1 MPANLPPEYFEVER
15 TLRTAKT
22 PQEKIEIYEKLL
34 SIIPKHKGTEKL
46 LALYKTKAAKLRDEM
61 QRRPAA
67 ARRGP
72 THRVEKS
79 GAGQIVFVG
88 PPNAGKSKIIRELT
102 GADVET
108 ADYPFTTRT
117 ASPFMMPYLNIH
129 IQLVDAPP
137 VSAEYMETWFPE
149 TIKAADA
156 VCLVADLGDP
166 DTSSVMDG
174 IIRKLGCKRIEFAAA
189 GAAIPTEKILFL
201 KKTLLAANKTDLPGA
216 AERFEEMSVLLEG
229 PFARTWL
236 SALTGDGLED
246 LRRSLFELLDIVRV
260 YSKIPGKKPDT
271 DSPFTLRR
279 GSTVMDMARA
289 VHKDFKEKLNYA
301 RVWNTKG
308 LDGLRVTRDYLLE
321 DEDTVELHL

>member
-22 PQEKIEIYEKLL
+22 PRDKIEIYEKLL

-72 THRVEKS
+72 SHWVEKS
-79 GAGQIVFVG
+79 GAGQIVFIG

-108 ADYPFTTRT
+108 ADYPFTTRA
-117 ASPFMMPYLNIH
+117 ASPFMMPYLNIR
-129 IQLVDAPP
+129 IQLVDTPP

-149 TIKAADA
+149 TVKAADA
-156 VCLVADLGDP
+156 VCLAADLGDP
-166 DTSSVMDG
+166 DGAAVMDG
-174 IIRKLGCKRIEFAAA
+174 IIRKLGEKRIEFAAPDA
-189 GAAIPTEKILFL
+189 DIPPDKFTFV
-201 KKTLLAANKTDLPGA
+201 KKTLLAANKIDLPGA
-216 AERFEEMSVLLEG
+216 AERFEEMSLLLEG
-229 PFARTWL
+229 AYTRHRV
-236 SALTGDGLED
+236 SALSGEGLED
-246 LRRSLFELLDIVRV
+246 LRRSLFDLLGIVRV

-271 DSPFTLRR
+271 DSPFTLRK

-289 VHKDFKEKLNYA
+289 VHKDFKENLNYA
-301 RVWNTKG
+301 RVWNAKG
-308 LDGLRVTRDYLLE
+308 LDGLRVTRDYLMK
-321 DEDTVELHL
+321 DEDTVELHI

>member
-108 ADYPFTTRT
+108 ADYPFTTRA

-166 DTSSVMDG
+166 DESAVMDG
-174 IIRKLGCKRIEFAAA
+174 IIRKLGGKRIEFAAA
-189 GAAIPTEKILFL
+189 GAAIPTEKIPFL

-229 PFARTWL
+229 PFARTRL

-271 DSPFTLRR
+271 DSPFTLRK

-289 VHKDFKEKLNYA
+289 VHKDFKENLNYA
-301 RVWNTKG
+301 RVWNAKG
-308 LDGLRVTRDYLLE
+308 LDGLRVTRDYLLK
-321 DEDTVELHL
+321 DEDTVELHI

>member
-1 MPANLPPEYFEVER
+1 MPANLPPEYFEIER
-15 TLRTAKT
+15 TLRAAKT

-46 LALYKTKAAKLRDEM
+46 QALYKTKMAKLKDDL

-102 GADVET
+102 GVDIEV
-108 ADYPFTTRT
+108 ADYPFTTRA
-117 ASPFMMPYLNIH
+117 ASPYMMPYRNIR

-137 VSAEYMETWFPE
+137 MTSEYMETWFPE
-149 TIKAADA
+149 TVKAADA

-166 DTSSVMDG
+166 DGAAVTDG
-174 IIRKLGCKRIEFAAA
+174 IIRRLAEKRIEFAAPETE
-189 GAAIPTEKILFL
+189 IPTDKFPFL
-201 KKTLLAANKTDLPGA
+201 KKTLLVANKTDLPGA
-216 AERFEEMSVLLEG
+216 ADRFEEMSVLLEG
-229 PFARTWL
+229 PFARTHL
-236 SALTGDGLED
+236 SALTGEGLED
-246 LRRSLFELLDIVRV
+246 LRRKFFDLLGIVRV
-260 YSKIPGKKPDT
+260 YSKIPGKKPDKE
-271 DSPFTLRR
+271 SPFTLRK

-301 RVWNTKG
+301 RVWNSRG